1 MHIMIKI
8 IDISD
13 NKYWDNLVTSFVNY
27 DVYYLSG
34 YVKAFQIHGDGVPQ
48 LLYYEVEDLKAV
60 YVYMKRDTSIDG
72 IYDSITPY
80 GYGGVLFEGDASID
94 NLNAFWHAYI
104 QKMAEENIIDNFVR
118 YHPVLSNAMP
128 MKESQM

>member
-1 MHIMIKI
+1 MIKI

-72 IYDSITPY
+72 IYDSI
-80 GYGGVLFEGDASID
+80 
-94 NLNAFWHAYI
+94 
-104 QKMAEENIIDNFVR
+104 
-118 YHPVLSNAMP
+118 
-128 MKESQM
+128 